1 MRLKSVLGTLV
12 AFGAMALMAVGVQ
25 AATYSAG
32 AVSPEAGV
40 AEVPVL
46 VTPESG
52 ETNVDVNGYIIKF
65 TYDTTKVTPK
75 LAADKDASGGDCYA
89 TAGEGF
95 NATNSV
101 LVSDIVKT
109 EGNTQTLAV
118 AWASATP
125 VSVNTA
131 STMATVDFDV
141 VEGATGEVPINV
153 ELTALTNNGTD
164 VVTATTSDGKITID
178 AEKFLRGDA
187 DGNGVIDERDAAL
200 ILQVS
205 VNLGAIAE
213 ENVLK
218 ADANADGV
226 IDERDAALIL
236 QYLLGLGTIP
246 D

>member
-178 AEKFLRGDA
+178 TEKFLRGDA
-187 DGNGVIDERDAAL
+187 DGNGVVDARDSAL
-200 ILQVS
+200 IEQSL
-205 VNLGAIAE
+205 VNLATILE
-213 ENVLK
+213 ENKLR
-218 ADANADGV
+218 ADANADGI
-226 IDERDAALIL
+226 IDARDAALIVQSL
-236 QYLLGLGTIP
+236 VGLATIP